1 MIFLGELNII
11 NTEDAIPSLIH
22 EQPFHDIYGFKQ
34 TQDELNK
41 IGILVES
48 LPTKETYIGK
58 TSELHVNPKTKE
70 VWYEYTDI
78 PKNNDEITKD
88 TIDNLQKDNALLLKE
103 NAKKD
108 AMIESLN
115 KDVADIYKVIGG
127 NK

>member
-1 MIFLGELNII
+1 MIFLAQLKPINSKNSIVGYIHYDPFNDEYGLNESVDNLKKEGII
-11 NTEDAIPSLIH
+11 IDSIPKPSLI
-22 EQPFHDIYGFKQ
+22 K
-34 TQDELNK
+34 NK
-41 IGILVES
+41 V
-48 LPTKETYIGK
+48 P
-58 TSELHVNPKTKE
+58 ELHVNPETNE
-70 VWYEYTDI
+70 VWYEYSEI
-78 PKNNDEITKD
+78 PKSDEELTKD